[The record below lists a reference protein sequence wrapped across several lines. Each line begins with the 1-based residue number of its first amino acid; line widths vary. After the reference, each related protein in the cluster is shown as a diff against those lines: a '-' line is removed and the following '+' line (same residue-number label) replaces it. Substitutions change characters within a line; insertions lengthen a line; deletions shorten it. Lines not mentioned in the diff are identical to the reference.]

1 MACPAR
7 TARGRGRQIINFL
20 GVDHIGRTLTLAIP
34 ARVVR
39 IGPIGK
45 VSPPAALHIAH
56 GKPLHPHPFGNIAQ
70 QRFATLRN
78 QQRNAQ
84 RIGEK
89 PGRQQQGARKQ
100 DQRTMRQRASGIV
113 HFFQRTAQI
122 AHRRRP
128 LRAHQRHPDRRR
140 QQHQPQ
146 RRPKPEHP
154 ANLDEQP
161 DLDQRHKRECQKQP
175 HDRIF
180 PCRCIYPAAVDLK
193 RPLSYIGGVQP
204 NTNRLPERSRM
215 SSAVVQLL
223 VLAAIA
229 VFLILRLKNVLGTR
243 EGFEQPPE
251 PLDRPEP
258 AQRQRFEVIEGEPD
272 HDIIDNVPEGSET
285 AKALAAMKRA
295 EPSFNVTDFL
305 GGARGAYE
313 MIVMAF
319 ETGDLDKIRPFLAS
333 DVAAA
338 FEAAVAARDERGLD
352 VQAEF
357 IGLRELVLQEAEFDA
372 ASGEAE
378 ITVRFGGE
386 LISVARD
393 AQGNIIEGD
402 PRSPRKQR
410 DIWTFARQMGSKN
423 PNWQLVATG
432 G

>member
-1 MACPAR
+1 M
-7 TARGRGRQIINFL
+7 RGQIVNFF
-20 GVDHIGRTLTLAIP
+20 GVDHIGVAP
-34 ARVVR
+34 ARLRGVGPVR
-39 IGPIGK
+39 KAATRAPHAK
-45 VSPPAALHIAH
+45 ALH
-56 GKPLHPHPFGNIAQ
+56 LHPLRNMAQ
-70 QRFATLRN
+70 QHFAELRD

-89 PGRQQQGARKQ
+89 PGRQQQRAGKQ
-100 DQRTMRQRASGIV
+100 NQRAMRQRPPRIV
-113 HFFQRTAQI
+113 HLFQRAAQI
-122 AHRRRP
+122 LHRLRP
-128 LRAHQRHPDRRR
+128 LRAHQRHPHRRR
-140 QQHQPQ
+140 QQHQPKGWPQ
-146 RRPKPEHP
+146 PDQP
-154 ANLDEQP
+154 ADLNEQP

-175 HDRIF
+175 HCRIF
-180 PCRCIYPAAVDLK
+180 TCRCISPGAVDLK
-193 RPLSYIGGVQP
+193 PPLPYIGGDHP
-204 NTNRLPERSRM
+204 NTNRLRERSRM

-243 EGFEQPPE
+243 EGFEKPLE
-251 PLDRPEP
+251 PLERPEP

-272 HDIIDNVPEGSET
+272 HDIIDNVPENSEI
-285 AKALAAMKRA
+285 ARALAAMKRA
-295 EPSFNVTDFL
+295 EPSFQVTEFL
-305 GGARGAYE
+305 SGARGAYE

-319 ETGDLDKIRPFLAS
+319 ETGNIDKVRPFLAP
-333 DVAAA
+333 DVAEA
-338 FEAAVAARDERGLD
+338 FETAVAARAERGLE

-393 AQGNIIEGD
+393 AAGNVVEGD

-410 DIWTFARQMGSKN
+410 DIWTFARRIGSKD